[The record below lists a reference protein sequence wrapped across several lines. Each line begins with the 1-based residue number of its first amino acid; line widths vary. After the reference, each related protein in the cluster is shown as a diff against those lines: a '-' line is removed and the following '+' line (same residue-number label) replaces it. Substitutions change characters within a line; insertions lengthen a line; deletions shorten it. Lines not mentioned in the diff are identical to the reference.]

1 MENNVLQIKIWGQ
14 LVGLMYWDVQRKVA
28 VFEYAKEFVLGNLDI
43 APVSMSIK
51 SARSQK
57 GLPWLGEKEKLF
69 QGLSPVFADS
79 LPDKWGS
86 ALFGKWVDQHH
97 LHKKI
102 TPIDQLSYIGTRGMG
117 ALEFFP
123 AHEVGEEKS
132 TPIDLQEL
140 YDFARKVLSE
150 RTEAII
156 NAKKDLLWQDLI
168 KIGTSAGGKR
178 PKAVIAYNE
187 KTKEIRSGQTW
198 APEGFEHYILKFDE
212 QAEIPFTK
220 LEFVYAELAR
230 KAGISMMPCQLLENN
245 GRFHFMTERFDRHN
259 NQKVH
264 MQTMAAMNP
273 LSDSYEDIFRVMRIL
288 NLPASEFAELYRRMV
303 FNVIG
308 KNTDDHN
315 KNFSFIMSADGFW
328 HLSPAYDLTF
338 SVDMLLPSFM
348 NYHEMSINGKNHD
361 ITYED
366 LENIAKENDIANY
379 KGVIEQVRD
388 AFSEFKKEAVL
399 YDIHLDLIN
408 KIQKELKL

>member
-1 MENNVLQIKIWGQ
+1 MDNNVLQIKIWGQ
-14 LVGLMYWDVQRKVA
+14 LVGLMYWDIQRKAA
-28 VFEYAKEFVLGNLDI
+28 VFEYDKEFVQGDLDI

-51 SARSQK
+51 SPRSQK
-57 GLPWLGEKEKLF
+57 GLPWVGEREKLF
-69 QGLSPVFADS
+69 QGLPPVFADS

-86 ALFGKWVDQHH
+86 ALFGKWVNAHH

-123 AHEVGEEKS
+123 AHEIGKEEAS
-132 TPIDLQEL
+132 NIDLQEL
-140 YDFARKVLSE
+140 YDFAKKVLFE
-150 RTEAII
+150 RTEATI
-156 NAKKDLLWQDLI
+156 NAEKDLLWQDLI

-178 PKAVIAYNE
+178 PKAVIAFNE
-187 KTKEIRSGQTW
+187 KTKEIRSGQTLS
-198 APEGFEHYILKFDE
+198 PEGFKHYILKFDE

-220 LEFVYAELAR
+220 LEFVYAELAK

-259 NQKVH
+259 NQKIH

-273 LSDSYEDIFRVMRIL
+273 LSDSYEDIFRVMRLL
-288 NLPASEFAELYRRMV
+288 NLPAPEFVELYRRMV

-315 KNFSFIMSADGFW
+315 KNFSFMMQSDGTW
-328 HLSPAYDLTF
+328 CLSLAYDLTF
-338 SVDMLLPSFM
+338 SIDMSAPGFM

-366 LENIAKENDIANY
+366 LESIAKENDIPNY
-379 KGVIEQVRD
+379 KGIIEQVQNV
-388 AFSEFKKEAVL
+388 FSEFNKEAIL
-399 YDIHLDLIN
+399 YDIRPDLIN